1 MENYSNEQIN
11 NESEILI
18 DEFIIGEGFSIA
30 DEQPAEPEKKAS
42 PVNWKILKPII
53 WVIAIFVISVALAL
67 SVLSMGSDYLGIGP
81 GKDGEEFIVEIP
93 EGSDLSDI
101 ANILYEHK
109 VIKHKGLFKV
119 YSRFKKYDKK
129 YHDGAIYILCDDDGF
144 SGIANKLVAA
154 GNRISSVKIRIPER
168 ASIDDI
174 IKLLSENGVGTEA
187 EIKKAINET
196 SYKYEFLE
204 DIPADKVYYRLEGY
218 LFPDTY
224 EFYNYDD
231 KEECAR
237 LAVDKMLSTME
248 QRFNQDL
255 LITAEKRGFTM
266 HEILTVASIIEL
278 EACGGTL
285 EEKQKIA
292 EVFYNRLRRDGE
304 NAKLESDPTTY
315 YPYGDGA
322 YDTYKSKG
330 LPVGPLCSPSLT
342 SIQAAVNPSTANPSH
357 YFFVN
362 DKNGRFYFSR
372 TSTEHQNTINKL
384 KREDLWPENE

>member
-1 MENYSNEQIN
+1 MENYSNEPMN

-18 DEFIIGEGFSIA
+18 DEFIIDEGFSIA
-30 DEQPAEPEKKAS
+30 DDNKEPKAEAKREINLGP
-42 PVNWKILKPII
+42 LKPII
-53 WVIAIFVISVALAL
+53 WILAIFVVSIILAL
-67 SVLSMGSDYLGIGP
+67 SILSMGSDYIGVGP
-81 GKDGEEFIVEIP
+81 GKDGEEFIIEIP

-101 ANILYEHK
+101 ANILKENK
-109 VIKHKGLFKV
+109 VIKHKLLFKI
-119 YSRFKKYDKK
+119 YSKLKDYDEK
-129 YHDGAIYILCDDDGF
+129 YHDGAIYVICDDDGY

-168 ASIDDI
+168 ASVDDI
-174 IKLLSENGVGTEA
+174 IKLLAEKGVGTEA
-187 EIKKAINET
+187 ELKKAINEAVY
-196 SYKYEFLE
+196 SYEFIE
-204 DIPADKVYYRLEGY
+204 DIPEEKVYYRLEGY

-237 LAVDKMLSTME
+237 LAVDKMLSVME
-248 QRFNQDL
+248 ARYDQELR
-255 LITAEKRGFTM
+255 IAAEKRGYSM
-266 HEILTVASIIEL
+266 HEVLTVASIIEL
-278 EACGGTL
+278 EACGGSL

-292 EVFYNRLRRDGE
+292 EVFYNRLRRDGT

-330 LPVGPLCSPSLT
+330 LPPGPLCSPSLT
-342 SIQAAVNPSTANPSH
+342 SIKAAVNPSTANPSH

-372 TSTEHQNTINKL
+372 TSTEHQNTISKL
-384 KREDLWPENE
+384 KKDGLWPEKE

>member
-1 MENYSNEQIN
+1 MENYSNEPMN

-18 DEFIIGEGFSIA
+18 DEFIIDEGFSIA
-30 DEQPAEPEKKAS
+30 DDNKEPKAEAKREINLGP
-42 PVNWKILKPII
+42 LKPII
-53 WVIAIFVISVALAL
+53 WILAIFVVSIILAL
-67 SVLSMGSDYLGIGP
+67 SILSMGSDYIGVGP
-81 GKDGEEFIVEIP
+81 GKDGEEFIIEIP

-101 ANILYEHK
+101 ANILKENK
-109 VIKHKGLFKV
+109 VIKHKLLFKI
-119 YSRFKKYDKK
+119 YSKLKDYDEK
-129 YHDGAIYILCDDDGF
+129 YHDGAIYVICDDDGY

-168 ASIDDI
+168 ASVDDI
-174 IKLLSENGVGTEA
+174 IKLLAEKGVGTEA
-187 EIKKAINET
+187 DLKKAINEAVY
-196 SYKYEFLE
+196 SYEFIE
-204 DIPADKVYYRLEGY
+204 DIPEEKVYYRLEGY

-237 LAVDKMLSTME
+237 LAVDKMLSVME
-248 QRFNQDL
+248 ARYDQELR
-255 LITAEKRGFTM
+255 IAAEKRGYSM
-266 HEILTVASIIEL
+266 HEVLTVASIIEL
-278 EACGGTL
+278 EACGGSL

-292 EVFYNRLRRDGE
+292 EVFYNRLRRDGT

-330 LPVGPLCSPSLT
+330 LPPGPLCSPSLT
-342 SIQAAVNPSTANPSH
+342 SIKAAVNPSTANPSH

-362 DKNGRFYFSR
+362 DKNGKFYFSR
-372 TSTEHQNTINKL
+372 TTTEHQNTISKL
-384 KREDLWPENE
+384 KKDGLWPEKE

>member
-1 MENYSNEQIN
+1 MENYSNEPMN

-18 DEFIIGEGFSIA
+18 DEFIIDEGFSIA
-30 DEQPAEPEKKAS
+30 DDNKEPKAEAKREINLGP
-42 PVNWKILKPII
+42 LKPII
-53 WVIAIFVISVALAL
+53 WILAIFVVSIILAL
-67 SVLSMGSDYLGIGP
+67 SILSMGSDYIGVGP
-81 GKDGEEFIVEIP
+81 GKDGEEFIIEIP

-101 ANILYEHK
+101 ANILKENK
-109 VIKHKGLFKV
+109 VIKHKLLFKI
-119 YSRFKKYDKK
+119 YSKLKDYDEK
-129 YHDGAIYILCDDDGF
+129 YHDGAIYVICDDDGY

-168 ASIDDI
+168 ASVDDI
-174 IKLLSENGVGTEA
+174 IKLLAEKGVGTEA
-187 EIKKAINET
+187 ELKKAINEAVY
-196 SYKYEFLE
+196 SYEFIE
-204 DIPADKVYYRLEGY
+204 DIPEEKVYYRLEGY

-237 LAVDKMLSTME
+237 LAVDKMLSVME
-248 QRFNQDL
+248 ARYDQELR
-255 LITAEKRGFTM
+255 IAAEKRGYSM
-266 HEILTVASIIEL
+266 HEVLTVASIIEL
-278 EACGGTL
+278 EACGGSL

-292 EVFYNRLRRDGE
+292 EVFYNRLRRDGT

-330 LPVGPLCSPSLT
+330 LPPGPLCSPSLT
-342 SIQAAVNPSTANPSH
+342 SIKAAANPSTANPSH

-372 TSTEHQNTINKL
+372 TSTEHQNTISKL
-384 KREDLWPENE
+384 KKDGLWPEKE

>member
-1 MENYSNEQIN
+1 MENYSNEPMN
-11 NESEILI
+11 NEPEILI
-18 DEFIIGEGFSIA
+18 DEFIIDEGFSIA
-30 DEQPAEPEKKAS
+30 DDNKEPKAEAKREINLGP
-42 PVNWKILKPII
+42 LKPII
-53 WVIAIFVISVALAL
+53 WILAIFVVSIILAL
-67 SVLSMGSDYLGIGP
+67 SILSMGSDYIGVGP
-81 GKDGEEFIVEIP
+81 GKDGEEFIIEIP

-101 ANILYEHK
+101 ANILKENK
-109 VIKHKGLFKV
+109 VIKHKLLFKI
-119 YSRFKKYDKK
+119 YSKLKDYDEK
-129 YHDGAIYILCDDDGF
+129 YHDGAIYVICDDDGY

-168 ASIDDI
+168 ASVDDI
-174 IKLLSENGVGTEA
+174 IKLLAEKGVGTEA
-187 EIKKAINET
+187 ELKKAINEAVY
-196 SYKYEFLE
+196 SYEFIE
-204 DIPADKVYYRLEGY
+204 DIPEEKVYYRLEGY

-237 LAVDKMLSTME
+237 LAVDKMLSVME
-248 QRFNQDL
+248 ARYDQELR
-255 LITAEKRGFTM
+255 IAAEKRGYSM
-266 HEILTVASIIEL
+266 HEVLTVASIIEL
-278 EACGGTL
+278 EACGGSL

-292 EVFYNRLRRDGE
+292 EVFYNRLRRDGT

-330 LPVGPLCSPSLT
+330 LPPGPLCSPSLT
-342 SIQAAVNPSTANPSH
+342 SIKAAVNPSTANPSH

-384 KREDLWPENE
+384 KKDGLWPEKE

>member
-1 MENYSNEQIN
+1 MENYSNEPMN
-11 NESEILI
+11 NEPEILI
-18 DEFIIGEGFSIA
+18 DEFIIDEGFSIA
-30 DEQPAEPEKKAS
+30 DDNKEPKAEAKREINLGP
-42 PVNWKILKPII
+42 LKPII
-53 WVIAIFVISVALAL
+53 WILAIFVVSIILAL
-67 SVLSMGSDYLGIGP
+67 SILSMGSDYIGVGP
-81 GKDGEEFIVEIP
+81 GKDGEEFIIEIP

-101 ANILYEHK
+101 ANILKENK
-109 VIKHKGLFKV
+109 VIKHKLLFKI
-119 YSRFKKYDKK
+119 YSKLKDYDEK
-129 YHDGAIYILCDDDGF
+129 YHDGAIYVICDDDGY

-168 ASIDDI
+168 ASVDDI
-174 IKLLSENGVGTEA
+174 IKLLAEKGVGTEA
-187 EIKKAINET
+187 DLKKAINEAVY
-196 SYKYEFLE
+196 SYEFIE
-204 DIPADKVYYRLEGY
+204 DIPEEKVYYRLEGY

-237 LAVDKMLSTME
+237 LAVDKMLSVME
-248 QRFNQDL
+248 ARYDQELR
-255 LITAEKRGFTM
+255 IAAEKRGYSM
-266 HEILTVASIIEL
+266 HEVLTVASIIEL
-278 EACGGTL
+278 EACGGSL

-292 EVFYNRLRRDGE
+292 EVFYNRLRRDGT

-330 LPVGPLCSPSLT
+330 LPPGPLCSPSLS
-342 SIQAAVNPSTANPSH
+342 SIKAAVNPSTANPSH

-372 TSTEHQNTINKL
+372 TSTEHQNTISKL
-384 KREDLWPENE
+384 KKDGLWPEKE